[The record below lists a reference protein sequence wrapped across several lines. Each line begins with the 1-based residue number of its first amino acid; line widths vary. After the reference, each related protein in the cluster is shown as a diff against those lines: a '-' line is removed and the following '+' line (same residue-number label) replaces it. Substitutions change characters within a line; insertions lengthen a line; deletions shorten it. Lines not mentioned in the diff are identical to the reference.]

1 MNYNKVTF
9 DRAFGISA
17 QLPPADGI
25 EIAFAGRSNVG
36 KSSLLNRLFNRKS
49 LARVSSVPGKTV
61 TVNFYDVDGV
71 HFVDLPGYGYAKIS
85 KAEKKRFGELMEGY
99 FQSGRPIRLVVQL
112 IDMRHA
118 PTADDL
124 QMIDFLQQIGLPFV
138 VVLTKAFDTV
148 TDPIVKRVIALE
160 GQTVDIDYDAGTV
173 AVDGQVLDEPY
184 ILEEMLWP
192 SSSHMQETHFEVP
205 EDSIFVMGDNRN
217 GSTDSRDER
226 LGPVDEGYVLGRAVL
241 ALWPLNK
248 VGVL

>member
-1 MNYNKVTF
+1 MNYNKATF

-99 FQSGRPIRLVVQL
+99 FLQYAVFRKLIEITVNCTEAYFRITASGYIV
-112 IDMRHA
+112 
-118 PTADDL
+118 DL
-124 QMIDFLQQIGLPFV
+124 LGG
-138 VVLTKAFDTV
+138 
-148 TDPIVKRVIALE
+148 RVDRI
-160 GQTVDIDYDAGTV
+160 
-173 AVDGQVLDEPY
+173 
-184 ILEEMLWP
+184 
-192 SSSHMQETHFEVP
+192 
-205 EDSIFVMGDNRN
+205 
-217 GSTDSRDER
+217 
-226 LGPVDEGYVLGRAVL
+226 
-241 ALWPLNK
+241 
-248 VGVL
+248 